1 MKIAVVGSGISGL
14 GAALALSEKHEVF
27 LFEKNSYFG
36 GHSNTVK
43 IELEEETTYVDTGFI
58 VFNEKNYPNLVGLF
72 NELAVVTKCSNMSFG
87 FSLDEGRLEYAG
99 INFNSFFA
107 QRKNLLSLKHLRGLY
122 DIFRFKKIAEK
133 FMLSSKFQHFNMRQ
147 FLEQN
152 HFGNWFS
159 EMFIVPMGAAIWS
172 VPTGN
177 ILDFPASSY
186 LKFFQNHS
194 LLDLIT
200 TQIEWRT
207 VDGGSKQYV
216 DKIIEKLGESVF
228 LETPV
233 IAIRRKNKKCL
244 LHAGNGFGQMI
255 FDKVVLACDGPQTRE
270 LIADITKEE
279 EDILKMF
286 KVSENR
292 VVLHSDETH
301 MPKMKRVWS
310 SWNFITDN
318 ITSSMKKPIEVT
330 YWMNKLQN
338 INSKNQYFV
347 SLNPS
352 KKIEPNLSY
361 YETSYSHPIYDSNT
375 LNAQTKLNAIQGNN
389 GLYFAGAK
397 MGFGFHEDGLN
408 SGLKVAKL
416 LGCEP
421 SWSVRKI

>member
-14 GAALALSEKHEVF
+14 GAALALSEKHEMF

-43 IELEEETTYVDTGFI
+43 IEHKEESTYVDTGFI
-58 VFNEKNYPNLVGLF
+58 VFNEKNYPNLVRLF
-72 NELAVVTKCSNMSFG
+72 DELKVTTKSSNMSFG
-87 FSLDEGRLEYAG
+87 FSLNDGRLEYAG
-99 INFNSFFA
+99 KNFNSFFA
-107 QRKNLLSLKHLRGLY
+107 QRKNLLSIKHLRGLY
-122 DIFRFKKIAEK
+122 DIFRFKKTAEK
-133 FMLSSKFQHFNMRQ
+133 FMTTSKLSHLNMRQ
-147 FLEQN
+147 FLEQYN
-152 HFGNWFS
+152 FGNWFS

-177 ILDFPASSY
+177 ILDFPANSY

-216 DKIIEKLGESVF
+216 DKIIKKLGKRVF
-228 LETPV
+228 LDTPV
-233 IAIRRKNKKCL
+233 KSITRMDKKCL
-244 LHAGNGFGQMI
+244 LHAENGFGQMT
-255 FDKVVLACDGPQTRE
+255 FDKVVLACDGPQTLE

-286 KVSENR
+286 KVSENK
-292 VVLHSDETH
+292 VVLHSDKTH
-301 MPKMKRVWS
+301 MPKIKRVWS

-318 ITSSMKKPIEVT
+318 LLDSRKKPIEVT

-338 INSKNQYFV
+338 IKSKNQYFV

-352 KKIEPNLSY
+352 KKIDPNLTF
-361 YETSYSHPIYDSNT
+361 YETSYSHPIYDANT
-375 LNAQTKLNAIQGNN
+375 LNAQSKLNAIQGTN

-408 SGLKVAKL
+408 SGLKVAEL

-421 SWSVRKI
+421 RWSERKI